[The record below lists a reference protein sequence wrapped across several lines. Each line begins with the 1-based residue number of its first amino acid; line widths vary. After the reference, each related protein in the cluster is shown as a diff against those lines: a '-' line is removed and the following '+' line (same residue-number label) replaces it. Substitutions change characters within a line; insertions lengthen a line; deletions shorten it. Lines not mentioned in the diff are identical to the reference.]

1 LRGEDA
7 VALGLALALVVFVL
21 VATVGVLGW
30 DFGSRPPGQRLSS
43 VREWQTLIGAV
54 LGFLGAAGVLVF
66 SATLERDQE
75 AYRSDRE
82 ARAIG
87 LGLAIE
93 AERLTLD
100 LQGGRYMITNMTFEG
115 ADGSRQCAILFE
127 ELARL
132 LDSETPVYDAVLP
145 RMVDFGDDNL
155 QSFVRFYG
163 VYRDINSLVRNHRPD
178 DCSEALAKNTATQL
192 SSLINGGI
200 MFYDV
205 IAQRYATVPTI
216 SPDQLDQ
223 SMQEDAEA
231 AAAAPET
238 GNT

>member
-1 LRGEDA
+1 
-7 VALGLALALVVFVL
+7 VVFV
-21 VATVGVLGW
+21 VIASIGVIGW
-30 DFGSRPPGQRLSS
+30 DFGTRPAGQRLMS
-43 VREWQTLIGAV
+43 VREWQALLGAV

-66 SATLERDQE
+66 STALERDQE
-75 AYRSDRE
+75 VYRSDRE

-100 LQGGRYMITNMTFEG
+100 LQGGRYMIANSVFEG
-115 ADGSRQCAILFE
+115 PDGSRQCTILFE
-127 ELARL
+127 EMARL
-132 LDSETPVYDAVLP
+132 LDEQTPVYDAVLP
-145 RMVDFGDDNL
+145 RMVDFGDENL

-163 VYRDINSLVRNHRPD
+163 VYRDIRSLVTNQRPD
-178 DCSEALAKNTATQL
+178 DCSEELAQNTAGQL

-205 IAQRYATVPTI
+205 IAQRYGTVPTI
-216 SPDQLDQ
+216 SPEQLDQ
-223 SMQEDAEA
+223 SMQEDAAA

-238 GNT
+238 GAT